1 MYFTIHNTKK
11 SKIDSRYNSHF
22 DNYGYAMLFYLLYIY
37 IYIFTLL
44 SPHQPLFL
52 DSLFSLPFLP
62 LPLYLSQSQLSLS
75 HSQPLAMLS
84 TPLEPTKL
92 SVLPTS
98 LFGFWVDFG
107 LFFVVIL
114 GWSNFRFLVVLGWF
128 DFGLF
133 GLVMVGWFGVTV
145 ASGG

>member
-1 MYFTIHNTKK
+1 MCILRYTIQKNQKSIHDTIHILTTMATPCYF
-11 SKIDSRYNSHF
+11 IYF
-22 DNYGYAMLFYLLYIY
+22 IY
-37 IYIFTLL
+37 IYTLL

-62 LPLYLSQSQLSLS
+62 LPLYLTQSQLSLS
-75 HSQPLAMLS
+75 HSQSLAMLS

-133 GLVMVGWFGVTV
+133 GLVMVGWFCVIFIV